1 MMDLAQASPADEG
14 QARVPA
20 LDGGP
25 FRNVLFAG
33 DFWHGASER
42 AIAQGL
48 RDLGHNV
55 QEVALLDHFL
65 RSPGLALRLAARLLT
80 PFGRRAYNAEILRS
94 AGTIGEGLFMTLKGS
109 YVAAGTLTALRA
121 MGVKSA
127 LYYPD
132 VDFDSAVDVDAVRDF
147 DLVFTTKSYHGAFLD
162 RLRGPGRSF
171 HVHHGYSPAVHRPHR
186 ERIGEEDYLY
196 DVVFVGNADRHKANL
211 LARLRRA
218 IPDRRM
224 VIVGQR
230 WDQFAPGTA
239 LETCQLTGRIAG
251 DLMAEIVQHSRINV
265 AVHAW
270 PEGPHG
276 WRDKVSTRTFE
287 IPACK
292 GFMLHEDNDE
302 VRTLFDVGT
311 EIDVF
316 GDAADL
322 SAKVIHYLD
331 RPDLRSAMIERAW
344 RRGVPAYSYYERARE
359 IAAIVERELG
369 G

>member
-1 MMDLAQASPADEG
+1 MGLAQASPADEG
-14 QARVPA
+14 QAQAPA
-20 LDGGP
+20 VDAGP
-25 FRNVLFAG
+25 LRNVLFAG

-48 RDLGHNV
+48 RNLGRNV

-65 RSPGLALRLAARLLT
+65 RSPSLAMRLAGRLLT
-80 PFGRRAYNAEILRS
+80 PFSRRAYNAEIVRA
-94 AGTIGEGLFMTLKGS
+94 AGTIGDGLFMTVRGS
-109 YVAAGTLTALRA
+109 YVVAETLAALRA

-132 VDFDSAVDVDAVRDF
+132 VDFEDAVDLDAVRDF
-147 DLVFTTKSYHGAFLD
+147 DLVFTTKSYHAAFLD

-171 HVHHGYSPAVHRPHR
+171 HVSHGYSPAVHRPHR
-186 ERIGEEDYLY
+186 ERVGEEDYLY
-196 DVVFVGNADRHKANL
+196 DVVFVGNADRHKADW
-211 LARLRRA
+211 LAQLRRA

-224 VIVGQR
+224 AIVGER
-230 WDQFAPGTA
+230 WDLFAPGTA
-239 LETCQLTGRIAG
+239 LETCHLTGRIAG
-251 DLMAEIVQHSRINV
+251 DLMAEIVQRSRINV

-270 PEGPHG
+270 PESPHG
-276 WRDKVSTRTFE
+276 WRDTVSTRTFE

-292 GFMLHEDNDE
+292 GFMLHEDNGE
-302 VRTLFDVGT
+302 VRTLFDVGA

-331 RPDLRSAMIERAW
+331 EPDRRAAMIERAY
-344 RRGVPAYSYYERARE
+344 RRAVPAYSYYERARE
-359 IAAIVERELG
+359 ISAIVGRELG